1 LRHDRIQYAKE
12 GGRVSD
18 SVSVSFPHIADS
30 RSQPR
35 QPAGEILLRRATTRT
50 GQRVDVL
57 LGGGRVVEVAPPSG
71 LTRVTGAVWEDIDL
85 DGYVLLPGV
94 AEPHAHL
101 DHALTWESLN
111 TGYVELPQAIAAWAE
126 ATRSLDVAEA
136 RDRILRALAEYLA
149 NGVTALRSHS
159 VPCLGDRPLAAL
171 EAWQGVRQAVAGVL
185 DIQVVFMSRIDT
197 PSDLIR
203 AAVDAGADLIGGVPY
218 MTADPAAEN
227 ERLLSL
233 AAELSVG
240 VDLHVDEELDASVAS
255 LEDLATRVA
264 ARNLTQGV
272 TASHCVS
279 LGIQDPEQAAR
290 TIARVAQAGLGVVT
304 LPYTNLY
311 LMGRT
316 APTGPPRA
324 LTALRP
330 LLTAGVPVAAGG
342 DNLRDPFNPVGR
354 ADPLAVAALLVSAGH
369 LTIAEAYDAVSVQA
383 RRVLG
388 LPPADVVAGAVADL
402 LAVRATSLDDA
413 VARSPEDRI
422 VIQAGRVVA
431 CSRTVRRTAL

>member
-1 LRHDRIQYAKE
+1 MQKRWPVI
-12 GGRVSD
+12 D
-18 SVSVSFPHIADS
+18 SVSVDFPRVAAP
-30 RSQPR
+30 PR
-35 QPAGEILLRRATTRT
+35 AQPAQPEGEILLRGTTT
-50 GQRVDVL
+50 SAGQRVDVL
-57 LGGGRVVEVAPPSG
+57 LGGGRVLEVAPPGG
-71 LTRVTGAVWEDIDL
+71 LTRVPAPVSQDIDL

-111 TGYVELPQAIAAWAE
+111 TGYVELPDAIAAWAQ
-126 ATRSLDVAEA
+126 ATRSLDVGET
-136 RDRILRALAEYLA
+136 RDRILRALDEYLA
-149 NGVTALRSHS
+149 HGVTAIRTHS

-171 EAWQGVRQAVAGVL
+171 EAWQGVREAVVGVME
-185 DIQVVFMSRIDT
+185 IQVVFMSRTDT

-203 AAVDAGADLIGGVPY
+203 AAVGAGADLIGGVPY

-227 ERLLSL
+227 DRLLGL
-233 AAELSVG
+233 AAELCVA
-240 VDLHVDEELDASVAS
+240 VDLHVDEELDACVAS
-255 LEDLATRVA
+255 LEDLAVRVA
-264 ARNLTQGV
+264 ASGFRNGV

-279 LGIQDPEQAAR
+279 LGIQDPDQAAR
-290 TIARVAQAGLGVVT
+290 IIARVARAGLGVVT

-311 LMGRT
+311 LMGRGART
-316 APTGPPRA
+316 SPPRA

-330 LLTAGVPVAAGG
+330 LLAAGVPVAGGG

-354 ADPLAVAALLVSAGH
+354 ADPLVVASMLVSAGH
-369 LTIAEAYDAVSVQA
+369 LTIAEAYDAVSTHA

-388 LPPADVVAGAVADL
+388 LPPAGVVVGAAADL
-402 LAVRATSLDDA
+402 LAVRARSLDDA

-422 VIQAGRVVA
+422 VIHAGRVVA

>member
-1 LRHDRIQYAKE
+1 M
-12 GGRVSD
+12 SD
-18 SVSVSFPHIADS
+18 SVLVSFPHIAD
-30 RSQPR
+30 PR
-35 QPAGEILLRRATTRT
+35 ARPREPAGELLLRGATNRAA
-50 GQRVDVL
+50 QRVDVL
-57 LGGGRVVEVAPPSG
+57 LGGGRVVEVAPPGG
-71 LTRVTGAVWEDIDL
+71 LTRVPAGVSQEIDL

-101 DHALTWESLN
+101 DHALTWELLN

-126 ATRSLDVAEA
+126 ATRTLDAGET
-136 RDRILRALAEYLA
+136 RDRILRALEEYLA
-149 NGVTALRSHS
+149 HGVTAVRSHS

-171 EAWQGVRQAVAGVL
+171 AAWQGVRKAVAGVMDL
-185 DIQVVFMSRIDT
+185 QVVFMSRIDT

-233 AAELSVG
+233 AAELRVG

-264 ARNLTQGV
+264 ARGLPQRV

-279 LGIQDPEQAAR
+279 LGIQDPGQAAR
-290 TIARVAQAGLGVVT
+290 TITRVAEAGLGVVT

-311 LMGRT
+311 LMGRAAQT
-316 APTGPPRA
+316 SPPRA

-330 LLTAGVPVAAGG
+330 LLAAGVPVAGGG

-354 ADPLAVAALLVSAGH
+354 ADPLVVAALLVSAGH

-388 LPPADVVAGAVADL
+388 LPSADVVAGAVADL
-402 LAVRATSLDDA
+402 LAVRAKSLDDA

-422 VIQAGRVVA
+422 VIRAGRVVA

>member
-1 LRHDRIQYAKE
+1 VTSA
-12 GGRVSD
+12 GR
-18 SVSVSFPHIADS
+18 
-30 RSQPR
+30 
-35 QPAGEILLRRATTRT
+35 
-50 GQRVDVL
+50 RVDVL
-57 LGGGRVVEVAPPSG
+57 LDGGRVAEVAPPGG
-71 LTRVTGAVWEDIDL
+71 LTGVPAAVSRDIDL

-101 DHALTWESLN
+101 DHALLWESLN
-111 TGYVELPQAIAAWAE
+111 TGYVDLPGAIAAWAE
-126 ATRSLDVAEA
+126 ATRGLDVGET
-136 RDRILRALAEYLA
+136 RDRILRALGEYLA
-149 NGVTALRSHS
+149 HGATAVRSHS

-171 EAWQGVRQAVAGVL
+171 QAWEAVRDAVAGVME
-185 DIQVVFMSRIDT
+185 IQVVFMSRPDT

-233 AAELSVG
+233 ASELSVA

-255 LEDLATRVA
+255 LEDLATR
-264 ARNLTQGV
+264 ARAGGPAKGV

-279 LGIQDPEQAAR
+279 LGLQDPGQAAR
-290 TIARVAQAGLGVVT
+290 VVARVAEAGIGVVA

-311 LMGRT
+311 LMGRGAVT
-316 APTGPPRA
+316 SPPRA

-330 LLTAGVPVAAGG
+330 LLRAGVPVAGGG

-354 ADPLAVAALLVSAGH
+354 ADPLAVASLLVSAGH
-369 LTIAEAYDAVSVQA
+369 LTIAEAYDAVSTQA
-383 RRVLG
+383 RRVMG
-388 LPPADVVAGAVADL
+388 LAPAGVVAGAVADL
-402 LAVRATSLDDA
+402 LAVRARSLDDA
-413 VARSPEDRI
+413 VARGPEDRI
-422 VIQAGRVVA
+422 VIHAGRVVA